1 MNGGRVT
8 VVRMGDAAEVLVDS
22 SSRVLLVLDVLEDV
36 LSLPGDDKVPGRS
49 SSVLISTLPDLLA

>member
-36 LSLPGDDKVPGRS
+36 LSLPGDDEVPARS
-49 SSVLISTLPDLLA
+49 SNVLISTLPDLLA